1 MVRQVSTGALCVPSQ
16 YIIKVS
22 YSFFFQI
29 NLIRESLDFFLD
41 ALRIQSE
48 SIPLMRAVM
57 MGYTKMVEVYNLDAL
72 KSISITRLQ
81 GHD

>member
-1 MVRQVSTGALCVPSQ
+1 MSGKSRLVHCVYLPSTSLR
-16 YIIKVS
+16 
-22 YSFFFQI
+22 SFTVYFFQI
-29 NLIRESLDFFLD
+29 NLIRESLEFCLD
-41 ALRIQSE
+41 TLRIQSE
-48 SIPLMRAVM
+48 SIPLMRAVR

>member
-1 MVRQVSTGALCVPSQ
+1 MHCVYLPSTSLRSLTV
-16 YIIKVS
+16 
-22 YSFFFQI
+22 FFFQI